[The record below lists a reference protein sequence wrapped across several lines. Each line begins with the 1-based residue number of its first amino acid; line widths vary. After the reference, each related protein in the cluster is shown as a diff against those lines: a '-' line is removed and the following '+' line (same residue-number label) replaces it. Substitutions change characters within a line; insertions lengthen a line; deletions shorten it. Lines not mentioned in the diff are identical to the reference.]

1 MVRNHH
7 EKYKDMAESVL
18 PSTRRR
24 AAREDRQ
31 AIHQRHRAQT
41 RAALADYRRS
51 GDPVDVETHVRATPD
66 REIHDFV
73 WDRRSADKVGPLIR
87 WAIRRV
93 ERDPQLRDADVATQ
107 TAAFRSMFPD
117 NLIGRH
123 AIDHIRWAL
132 TWRAEGNGTCPGAL
146 IGVGRTSTRWTLRCA
161 AFSRTASTAR
171 SMQASGVLP
180 LPTRGRQT
188 APSPVAMS
196 SGTARVVLSRRTG
209 CCAARTTSMNSSAT
223 SHPHRPSCRSST
235 SSVDSAVTTQSSARV
250 ARVAV
255 SSRGWRSE
263 QRRFGRRAGRPA
275 GRCAS
280 RCRQRIGRRAHREA
294 NVGAARCWTRA
305 RSPP

>member
-132 TWRAEGNGTCPGAL
+132 TWRAEGNRNLPRRAYWRGENLDAL
-146 IGVGRTSTRWTLRCA
+146 DAQVRSILENGQHSTLNAGIRSLAATDPRPSNCTVAGGDELRHREGR
-161 AFSRTASTAR
+161 
-171 SMQASGVLP
+171 
-180 LPTRGRQT
+180 
-188 APSPVAMS
+188 PVAPYRMLRGAHDIDEFVRDIAS
-196 SGTARVVLSRRTG
+196 APAIVSLVNKLSR
-209 CCAARTTSMNSSAT
+209 
-223 SHPHRPSCRSST
+223 
-235 SSVDSAVTTQSSARV
+235 
-250 ARVAV
+250 
-255 SSRGWRSE
+255 
-263 QRRFGRRAGRPA
+263 
-275 GRCAS
+275 
-280 RCRQRIGRRAHREA
+280 
-294 NVGAARCWTRA
+294 
-305 RSPP
+305 